1 MFLSPPH
8 EGHPVLHVLEEV
20 CLLDRKVL
28 VHYLEELPVSEDVW
42 GADLDSH
49 GGQFVQGSLEPR
61 VNFFSQ
67 LTGIIS

>member
-49 GGQFVQGSLEPR
+49 GGQLVQGSLEPR
-61 VNFFSQ
+61 VNFF
-67 LTGIIS
+67 LN